1 MALVNHDNRLFL
13 PGSEGFL
20 DGVNRILQL
29 RKFLDLF
36 SDIRKCVV
44 SGGKCVVSGGK
55 CLGPF
60 ESGEGFDKFGS
71 CSDGFETLEDF
82 AKGRDRDVGIAK

>member
-44 SGGKCVVSGGK
+44 SGGKC
-55 CLGPF
+55 LGLF
-60 ESGEGFDKFGS
+60 NCSKGFDKFGS
-71 CSDGFETLEDF
+71 GSDGFKTLEDF